1 MNPLQSILIALLARA
16 DFLAQFLSAELRAE
30 KGGSPALTL
39 VPAAGQTL
47 LIRAEGETFTLRRG
61 KGEPV
66 VYTRAELFGAIG
78 VGGGE

>member
-1 MNPLQSILIALLARA
+1 MNPLQSILSTLMGRA
-16 DFLAQFLSAELRAE
+16 DFLSRFLSAELRAE

-47 LIRAEGETFTLRRG
+47 LIRADGEGFTLRRG

-66 VYTRAELFGAIG
+66 ALSRADLLSAIG
-78 VGGGE
+78 GAE